1 MQNSLG
7 QNPQK
12 SPLQKNP
19 PKPCTTPRF
28 LAKNPQKLD
37 LALLLYQP
45 LISHFKMKI
54 LSETAGFRAEK
65 WPFFVGGVKSAWKTH
80 QK

>member
-1 MQNSLG
+1 MQNLLG
-7 QNPQK
+7 RILKKALSQK
-12 SPLQKNP
+12 TP

-28 LAKNPQKLD
+28 LAQKPPKNGQKLD

-65 WPFFVGGVKSAWKTH
+65 
-80 QK
+80 